1 MTERLTFF
9 LAVLLFPLCSMAD
22 ARPWQN
28 PHVSALNREPMTAHF
43 IPYKNDVL
51 ALSRLAM
58 GDAERL
64 KCDPRAERRISLD
77 GTWKFLY
84 SRNERLVPDVFFR
97 PGFDVHSWSNIQVPG
112 SWELQG
118 FDAPIYTDVSYP
130 FPVNPPFVPADYN
143 PVGAYVREFEVPE
156 EWHGMD
162 IFIDFEGVESA
173 FYCWINGHLVGYSED
188 SRLPA
193 HFNITPYLKSGS
205 NRLAMKVYRYSDGSY
220 LEDQDYWK
228 YSGIERSVFLQARP
242 AYRLHDFRLVAGLT
256 NGYKDGELSLDVFTK
271 GQRRGC
277 SVEVSV
283 LDGDNRALL
292 RFSHRAKG
300 PADSVF
306 SIRPTLRDIKLW
318 NAETPHT
325 YRLLITTRDGKGKVT
340 EATVHTFGFRTVEIT
355 NGQLLVNGV
364 AVKIKGVNRHEHD
377 PLTGRTITVESMLE
391 DIRLMKQTNINAV
404 RTSHYPNRPEWYDLC
419 TKYGLYLVDE
429 ANLESHGMENS
440 PHPTLADNEDWADAF
455 HQRMY
460 RMMMR
465 DRNATSVIIWSLGNE
480 SGYGPLF
487 ERNYAMAKRLDPT
500 RPVQYEGGGYEGKSD
515 IYCPMY
521 ARIWA
526 LRRHVNRRDA
536 RPLILCEYAHAMG
549 NSVGNLQDYWD
560 LINRYDQLQGGFIW
574 DWVDQTFERRDSA
587 GNHIWAYGGDLGFVG
602 IENDSNFCANG
613 LVAADRTPHPHIS
626 EVKRVYQ
633 NIHFAPEPFT
643 PNRVRVRNAFDFT
656 SLAGYELHWEVK
668 REGRIVSQGVC
679 DFPLVKPHGEATL
692 PIPFACDTTL
702 PGEHFLTL
710 RAVTK
715 HASGLLPKGY
725 EVANAQFALPTEA
738 PGLPPTVPEGGPL
751 KLTTKG
757 DAVTVAGAGFS
768 AAFSRQS
775 GQLVSLRYAGREML
789 MQGPKPNFWRPL
801 TDNDVAN
808 GTSVRCGTWRQAGEE
823 MRLKSM
829 EATAG
834 KSSAS
839 IKVSYDMPR
848 QEARTDMEYTVDAG
862 GNVRVTM
869 HFVPGNK
876 PLPEMPRLGTAML
889 LPAAFDQ
896 MRWYGRGPQENYADR
911 KESALVDVYAQSVWE
926 QYHPYVRAQ
935 ETGNKCDVRWVEMTD
950 RQGQGIRVAGDE
962 VLNVSAWNFLQDDI
976 DYIPA
981 KKAHR
986 HGGSVNRKPL
996 VWLNI
1001 DHRLMGVGGDNT
1013 WGAEVHPEYTITP
1026 REWRYSYTISPLK

>member
-1 MTERLTFF
+1 MTERLIYL
-9 LAVLLFPLCSMAD
+9 LAVIQFSLCSMAN
-22 ARPWQN
+22 AQPWQN
-28 PHVSALNREPMTAHF
+28 PHISSLNREPMVSHF
-43 IPYKNDVL
+43 IPYKSPDL
-51 ALSRLAM
+51 ALSRLAL
-58 GDAERL
+58 DDVKRL
-64 KCDPRAERRISLD
+64 KCDSYAERRMSLD

-84 SRNERLVPDVFFR
+84 SRNERLVPDNFFR
-97 PGFDVHSWSNIQVPG
+97 SNFDVHSWSNIQVPG

-118 FDAPIYTDVSYP
+118 YDAPIYTDVSYP
-130 FPVNPPFVPADYN
+130 FPVNPPFVPTNYN
-143 PVGAYVREFEVPE
+143 PVGAYVREFEVPAD
-156 EWHGMD
+156 WHGMN

-173 FYCWINGHLVGYSED
+173 FYCWINGHFVGYSED

-193 HFNITPYLKSGS
+193 HFNITPYLQSGS
-205 NRLAMKVYRYSDGSY
+205 NRLAVKVYRYSDGSY

-242 AYRLHDFRLVAGLT
+242 DYRLHDFRLVAGLT
-256 NGYKDGELSLDVFTK
+256 NGYKDGEISLDVFTK

-277 SVEVSV
+277 LLEVSV
-283 LDGDNRALL
+283 LDTDNRALL
-292 RFSHRAKG
+292 RFSHKVKG
-300 PADSVF
+300 ESDSLF
-306 SIRPTLRDIKLW
+306 TIHSILQNIKPW
-318 NAETPHT
+318 NAETPHI
-325 YRLLITTRDGKGKVT
+325 YRLLIATRDSKGKIT

-355 NGQLLVNGV
+355 NGQLLINGV
-364 AVKIKGVNRHEHD
+364 AIKIKGVNRHEHD
-377 PLTGRTITVESMLE
+377 PLMGRTITIESMLE

-440 PHPTLADNEDWADAF
+440 SHPTLADNEDWADAF
-455 HQRMY
+455 YQRMY
-460 RMMMR
+460 RMMKR

-487 ERNYAMAKRLDPT
+487 ERNYMLAKGLDPT

-560 LINRYDQLQGGFIW
+560 LIYKYDQLQGGFIW
-574 DWVDQTFERRDSA
+574 DWVDQTFERRDST
-587 GNHIWAYGGDLGFVG
+587 GSRIWAYGGDLGFVG
-602 IENDSNFCANG
+602 VENDSNFCANG

-633 NIHFAPEPFT
+633 NVLFVPEPFT
-643 PNRVRVRNAFDFT
+643 SNQVRVRNLFDFI
-656 SLAGYELHWEVK
+656 SLDSYELHWEVK
-668 REGRIVSQGVC
+668 YEGHVIKQGVC
-679 DFPLVKPHGEATL
+679 DFPLIGPHKEATMQ
-692 PIPFACDTTL
+692 IPFVCDSTL
-702 PGEHFLTL
+702 FGEHFLTL

-715 HASGLLPKGY
+715 RVNGLLPKGS
-725 EVANAQFALPTEA
+725 EVANAQFALPTRRTNISSIVKK
-738 PGLPPTVPEGGPL
+738 GSTL
-751 KLTTKG
+751 KVTTKNNIINVLG
-757 DAVTVAGAGFS
+757 EDFS
-768 AAFSRQS
+768 ASFSRQS
-775 GQLVSLRYAGREML
+775 GQLVSLCYYGREML
-789 MQGPKPNFWRPL
+789 LQGPKPNFWRPL

-808 GTSVRCGTWRQAGEE
+808 GTLTRCGIWKQASED
-823 MRLKSM
+823 MQLKNLES
-829 EATAG
+829 TVS
-834 KSSAS
+834 KSSVC
-839 IKVSYDMPR
+839 IKVSYNMPK
-848 QEARTDMEYTVDAG
+848 QEAHTDMIYMVDAS
-862 GNVRVTM
+862 GNIRVTM
-869 HFVPGNK
+869 HFIPMNK
-876 PLPEMPRLGTAML
+876 SLPEMPRLGTAML
-889 LPAAFDQ
+889 LPAVFDQ
-896 MRWYGRGPQENYADR
+896 MKWYGRGPHENYADR
-911 KESALVDVYAQSVWE
+911 KESALIDVYTQSVWE

-950 RQGQGIRVAGDE
+950 LQGRGLRIIGDE
-962 VLNVSAWNFLQDDI
+962 VLNISTWNFLQEDI

-981 KKAHR
+981 KKHHR
-986 HGGSVNRKPL
+986 HGGSVKRKEL

-1026 REWRYSYTISPLK
+1026 KEWTFSYTISPLK